1 MMTMT
6 QTAHLIA
13 RPLEA
18 VELKERRREPRLAV
32 HAPVFVRSLIE
43 EPGRPL
49 HEGRTTDLNLRGVS
63 LTVPQ
68 WKPLAQDDILLLS
81 IPIPPA
87 YRSRFPQPRLA
98 GCGRIVWMLQE
109 LPPDGSSE
117 TMRLRL
123 AVEFADI

>member
-6 QTAHLIA
+6 QTVHFIA
-13 RPLEA
+13 RPFEA
-18 VELKERRREPRLAV
+18 AELKERRREPRLAV

-68 WKPLAQDDILLLS
+68 WKPIAPDEILLLS
-81 IPIPPA
+81 IPIPA
-87 YRSRFPQPRLA
+87 AHRAHFPCPRLA
-98 GCGRIVWMLQE
+98 GCGRVVRMRQE
-109 LPPDGSSE
+109 LPPEGSSG
-117 TMRLRL
+117 TTRLRL